1 MTRIID
7 EASRHSLDYL
17 RCLFAVTDG
26 DRETDRLVGRPVV
39 NRPTGRVATLGV
51 YFLHDREMG
60 DVTIHHIVTAA

>member
-1 MTRIID
+1 MGT
-7 EASRHSLDYL
+7 A
-17 RCLFAVTDG
+17 A
-26 DRETDRLVGRPVV
+26 TDRLVGFQQA